1 MRISDTTP
9 LQDGALMYNCT
20 LNTKLNIQVSDSP
33 PKPFHYYFY
42 VTHWFST
49 PYHKTRKSCLRNNMG
64 ITC

>member
-20 LNTKLNIQVSDSP
+20 LNTKLNIQVSDSH

-42 VTHWFST
+42 VTRWFST
-49 PYHKTRKSCLRNNMG
+49 LYRKTRKSCLRNNIG

>member
-20 LNTKLNIQVSDSP
+20 LNTKHNIQVSDSH

-42 VTHWFST
+42 VTRWVST
-49 PYHKTRKSCLRNNMG
+49 PYHKTRKSCLRNNIG

>member
-20 LNTKLNIQVSDSP
+20 LNTKHNIQVSDNP
-33 PKPFHYYFY
+33 PKPFPYQIH
-42 VTHWFST
+42 VTRWFST